1 MHTTARSRFTAI
13 SCVLVCALG
22 CDRGSVEVE
31 EKKEPPKQEVVE
43 QAEPTP
49 ELEPVAATTPRPTAP
64 ASFADLVEQ
73 ARPAVI
79 NIYTRTRVKGRKLS
93 PLLPFAPPDRVG
105 ESLGSG
111 FIIDPSG
118 LALTNH
124 HVIDNATDIEVRL
137 LDDRRFKATVVGD
150 DPKTDTALIKIE
162 GVDNL
167 PYLEM
172 ADSDAMRVGD
182 WVVAIGNPLGLTS
195 TVTAGIV
202 SAVGRRNVPLG
213 GELRYKDFIQTDASI
228 NPGNSGGALL
238 NMSGEV
244 VGINTAISAEAQGIG
259 FAIPMN
265 MVKEILDQLK
275 NNGRVKRSWLGI
287 YVDDIPAAL
296 RAQVGL
302 PDRVGALVMDVV
314 PGGPADRAKL
324 RKGDVIVKLDG
335 DEVSDAAA
343 LSWVAGNKGIGKTV
357 TVELMRGNQRMA
369 TKLRLGALPD

>member
-1 MHTTARSRFTAI
+1 MHTMARSRFTAI
-13 SCVLVCALG
+13 SCVWVCALG
-22 CDRGSVEVE
+22 CERGSVEVE
-31 EKKEPPKQEVVE
+31 DKEEPSGQEVVE
-43 QAEPTP
+43 QVEAAPK
-49 ELEPVAATTPRPTAP
+49 LAPVAVTTPHPTAP

-162 GVDNL
+162 GVGDL

-296 RAQVGL
+296 RAQLGL

-357 TVELMRGNQRMA
+357 TVELMRGSQRMA

>member
-1 MHTTARSRFTAI
+1 M
-13 SCVLVCALG
+13 SCALVCALG

-31 EKKEPPKQEVVE
+31 QQKEPPAQVVVE
-43 QAEPTP
+43 EAPTP
-49 ELEPVAATTPRPTAP
+49 ALEPVAATTPRPNAP
-64 ASFADLVEQ
+64 ASFADLVER

-79 NIYTRTRVKGRKLS
+79 NIYTRTRVKGRRLS

-167 PYLEM
+167 PHLEM

-275 NNGRVKRSWLGI
+275 DNGRVKRSWLGI
-287 YVDDIPAAL
+287 YVDDVPAAL

-335 DEVSDAAA
+335 EEVSDAAA

-357 TVELMRGNQRMA
+357 TMELMRGNQRMA

>member
-1 MHTTARSRFTAI
+1 MHTTARSRFTVM

-31 EKKEPPKQEVVE
+31 EEEPAEKEVVE
-43 QAEPTP
+43 EAAEPA
-49 ELEPVAATTPRPTAP
+49 LEPVAATTPHPNAP

-124 HVIDNATDIEVRL
+124 HVIENATDIEVRL
-137 LDDRRFKATVVGD
+137 LDDRRFKAKVVGD
-150 DPKTDTALIKIE
+150 DPKTDTALIKLE

-287 YVDDIPAAL
+287 YVDDVPAAL

-335 DEVSDAAA
+335 EEVSDAAA